1 MNYRRT
7 THLVEPGVSYFLDE
21 SLKNCNKEKIKYG
34 NIIFNGFLVV
44 VFITIIGLIYYNK
57 KNITNKEKNE
67 KKNLKET
74 YFLEQIKK
82 LSDLEQKKLN
92 ISITNLPKFENDFVY
107 YGKKFI

>member
-1 MNYRRT
+1 MNYQRT

-21 SLKNCNKEKIKYG
+21 SLKNCNKEKIKYS

-57 KNITNKEKNE
+57 KKLTINEKND
-67 KKNLKET
+67 KKRLKET

-92 ISITNLPKFENDFVY
+92 TSITNLPKFENDFVY